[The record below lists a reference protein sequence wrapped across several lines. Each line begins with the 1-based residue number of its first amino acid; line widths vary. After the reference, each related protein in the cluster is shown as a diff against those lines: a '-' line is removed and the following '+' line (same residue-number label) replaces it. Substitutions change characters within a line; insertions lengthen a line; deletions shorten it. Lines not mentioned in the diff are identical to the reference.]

1 MNDTADDAPII
12 CTLYTANI
20 RRQVRFDPT
29 PLLVAQ
35 PK

>member
-1 MNDTADDAPII
+1 MNDTADDTTII
-12 CTLYTANI
+12 CTLDTANI